1 MPIIKLETRDAWPEE
16 LRDLVKESEA
26 GGFELNVVP
35 KTKLDEFRDTN
46 INVSKERD
54 AAVDELKKLK
64 DIIPEGTDYDE
75 FRTQLTDLQAMA
87 QRVAD
92 GELSEN
98 GDIEAEVAKR
108 TERMKREL
116 EDQKTAA
123 LGAKTKA
130 EERAQAA
137 EGKFKNLILK
147 QAVIEAAMDPE
158 TGANPEAVD
167 YILSDAQKVFSFD
180 EDDQLVPRKGDSV
193 LYGSDGA
200 TPMSMKEW
208 VSDLVSTKTILAKP
222 SGGGGGEGDPSKK
235 YFGFTKEAYDKMSAT
250 EKLALANKGSTK
262 PRR

>member
-1 MPIIKLETRDAWPEE
+1 MPIIKLETREAWPEE

-46 INVSKERD
+46 INVSKERE

-64 DIIPEGTDYDE
+64 AIIPEGTDYDE
-75 FRTQLTDLQAMA
+75 FRTQLADLQAMA

-116 EDQKTAA
+116 EDQKAAA

-130 EERAQAA
+130 EERAQEA

-167 YILSDAQKVFSFD
+167 YILADAQKVFTFD
-180 EDDQLVPRKGDSV
+180 ESDTLIPRKGDSV

-200 TPMSMKEW
+200 TPMSMKVW
-208 VSDLVSTKTILAKP
+208 VTDLVSTKPLLAKP
-222 SGGGGGEGDPSKK
+222 SGGGGDKGDPTKK
-235 YFGFTKEAYDKMSAT
+235 FGGYTQEEYRKLTPMQKM
-250 EKLALANKGSTK
+250 ELANKGSTS
-262 PRR
+262 RR